1 MPPPAEA
8 RLRSDQKGAA
18 WHGDLAWLPIPLLAA
33 TIFALAFVHT
43 QARFE
48 PVYLLPA
55 LNILFLTIISWIVA
69 YLAAKTYLVRGTPAV
84 LLLGCGM
91 WVLGITSAM
100 AAGFRILSMDALVV
114 TLHNCGSFLSAS
126 LILVS
131 ALLSSPRSWDKPA
144 VGPAWKLPLLYLGS
158 LGVMI
163 LLAIGALDGFIPQ
176 FFIPGEGATPLR
188 QVVVIASALQF
199 MVSSLLFAGS
209 YRKSGTRF
217 LKWFSMGLGLIAI
230 GLVGVIPQTHLG
242 SPVNWAARL
251 AQYLGGVY
259 ILYAL
264 FTVFSQFRSWG
275 IPVGKAL
282 YELERRHRSLVELS
296 PDAILVHAKGKY
308 VYANPAAAR
317 LFGAR
322 TAEDVIGRDVLELV
336 APEYRDLARARIER
350 AYAGEITP
358 LRETKF
364 VRFDGQV
371 IDVEST
377 GVRVEFGGGPAIQL
391 VVRDITERKQMEEAL
406 RRSERLYRAIGE
418 SIDYGVWVCA
428 PDGRNIYASESFL
441 KLVGLTQEQCSDFGW
456 GSVLHP
462 DDAER
467 TIAAWKECVR
477 TGGAWDIEHRF
488 RGVDGLWHDV
498 LARGVPVRDEH
509 GRVTC
514 WAGINL
520 DIGRLK
526 EAEEAL
532 RKTRD
537 ELDQRVQERT
547 EQLSRTIDTLHE
559 EAAQRS
565 AAESAL
571 REQSEQLRQLAS
583 ALTLAEQRERQRL
596 AQILHDS
603 LQQILVAAKFRLAL
617 REHLNDK
624 DLQQATAEVGDLIDD
639 AIETSRSLT
648 AELSPPVLREFG
660 LIPALEWLARWMRD
674 RHGLTLH
681 LAAYGQADAGAE
693 DVTVLLF
700 QAMRE
705 LLFNIVKHAGVKE
718 ARARVECL
726 DGQIHVTVS
735 DEGTGFDPSQL
746 RVAGGH
752 AGGFGLFSIRERLTY
767 VGGTFAIESTLGQ
780 GTKVTLVAPLQGSPR
795 R

>member
-1 MPPPAEA
+1 
-8 RLRSDQKGAA
+8 
-18 WHGDLAWLPIPLLAA
+18 
-33 TIFALAFVHT
+33 
-43 QARFE
+43 
-48 PVYLLPA
+48 
-55 LNILFLTIISWIVA
+55 
-69 YLAAKTYLVRGTPAV
+69 
-84 LLLGCGM
+84 
-91 WVLGITSAM
+91 
-100 AAGFRILSMDALVV
+100 
-114 TLHNCGSFLSAS
+114 
-126 LILVS
+126 
-131 ALLSSPRSWDKPA
+131 
-144 VGPAWKLPLLYLGS
+144 
-158 LGVMI
+158 
-163 LLAIGALDGFIPQ
+163 
-176 FFIPGEGATPLR
+176 
-188 QVVVIASALQF
+188 
-199 MVSSLLFAGS
+199 
-209 YRKSGTRF
+209 
-217 LKWFSMGLGLIAI
+217 
-230 GLVGVIPQTHLG
+230 
-242 SPVNWAARL
+242 
-251 AQYLGGVY
+251 
-259 ILYAL
+259 
-264 FTVFSQFRSWG
+264 
-275 IPVGKAL
+275 
-282 YELERRHRSLVELS
+282 
-296 PDAILVHAKGKY
+296 
-308 VYANPAAAR
+308 
-317 LFGAR
+317 
-322 TAEDVIGRDVLELV
+322 
-336 APEYRDLARARIER
+336 
-350 AYAGEITP
+350 
-358 LRETKF
+358 
-364 VRFDGQV
+364 
-371 IDVEST
+371 
-377 GVRVEFGGGPAIQL
+377 
-391 VVRDITERKQMEEAL
+391 VRDITERKQMEEAL

-526 EAEEAL
+526 KAEEAL

-752 AGGFGLFSIRERLTY
+752 AGGFGLFSIRERLQLLGGRMEIKSAPGRGSRITLY
-767 VGGTFAIESTLGQ
+767 APTKTSGERGAVSPVEREPRVSVGLASAQEAAVAREESRIRVLLVDDHIVVRQGLTRLLQETNDVEVVGEASDGESAVRLVRELLPDIVVMDISMPGMNGIQATEIIHKELPNVLVIGLSMFEESEQAAAMKRAGAVAFVTKSGPADAVITAIRASSLRGTGSDHGKSFVSES
-780 GTKVTLVAPLQGSPR
+780 
-795 R
+795 